1 VIITIDGP
9 AGTGKSSV
17 ARDLATELGLE
28 ILDTGAMYRAA
39 AAIVLER
46 SLSLDD
52 PAAVAAAVRDAELH
66 FEWDDDPPTLFAS
79 GEPVRE
85 RLREPDVSAIVSPV
99 SKLPEVRAVLV
110 EKQRRIGESH
120 PRLVSEGRDQGS
132 VVFPDADVKFYLD
145 ASASVRAMRRL
156 EQLRSQGHDADAASI
171 RREIEERDRRD
182 STRAVGPLVC
192 PDDAVRVMTDELD
205 RRGVVKRLVELVSQ
219 RVPAERLAAAAR
231 AG

>member
-1 VIITIDGP
+1 
-9 AGTGKSSV
+9 
-17 ARDLATELGLE
+17 
-28 ILDTGAMYRAA
+28 
-39 AAIVLER
+39 
-46 SLSLDD
+46 
-52 PAAVAAAVRDAELH
+52 
-66 FEWDDDPPTLFAS
+66 
-79 GEPVRE
+79 
-85 RLREPDVSAIVSPV
+85 
-99 SKLPEVRAVLV
+99 
-110 EKQRRIGESH
+110 
-120 PRLVSEGRDQGS
+120 
-132 VVFPDADVKFYLD
+132 VFPDADVKFYLD